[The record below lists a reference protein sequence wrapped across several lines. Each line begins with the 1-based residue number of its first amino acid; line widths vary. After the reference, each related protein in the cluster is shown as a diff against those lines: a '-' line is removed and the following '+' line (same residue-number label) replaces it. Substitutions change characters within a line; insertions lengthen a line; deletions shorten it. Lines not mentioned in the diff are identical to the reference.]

1 MEINRRYF
9 LKILGISAFGIGIQP
24 SINLF
29 RKNELHASKVLRD
42 PTAHKVKSW
51 AMVLDLKKLDE
62 ETAEKCIQACH
73 SIHNVPDIPNKKHEI
88 KWIWAES
95 FHHSFPNQA
104 HGHTKESL
112 KHKPVLVLCNHC
124 ENPPCV
130 RVCPTKATF
139 KREDGIVMMDMHRC
153 IGCRFCMAGCPYGSR
168 SFNWKDPVKFIKE
181 QNPEYPTRERG
192 VVEKCNFC
200 ADRLDKGLMPKCV
213 EVAEGAIIFGNIN
226 DPESEAS
233 KVLNSNYTIRRKPS
247 LGTGP
252 AVYYII

>member
-1 MEINRRYF
+1 
-9 LKILGISAFGIGIQP
+9 
-24 SINLF
+24 
-29 RKNELHASKVLRD
+29 
-42 PTAHKVKSW
+42 
-51 AMVLDLKKLDE
+51 
-62 ETAEKCIQACH
+62 
-73 SIHNVPDIPNKKHEI
+73 
-88 KWIWAES
+88 
-95 FHHSFPNQA
+95 
-104 HGHTKESL
+104 
-112 KHKPVLVLCNHC
+112 
-124 ENPPCV
+124 
-130 RVCPTKATF
+130 
-139 KREDGIVMMDMHRC
+139 
-153 IGCRFCMAGCPYGSR
+153 MAGCPYGSR